1 GIKDVEVQTNS
12 SCAIKLLLEEDP
24 IGNQHANIVARFKN
38 MMTKDCSVR
47 LKHIYREVNFMADH
61 LANKGHNLTFGVHSL
76 ICHGGNSYLLG
87 EV

>member
-1 GIKDVEVQTNS
+1 
-12 SCAIKLLLEEDP
+12 
-24 IGNQHANIVARFKN
+24 